1 MIPPRPGKPTQG
13 ALLASQL
20 NRLNMFF
27 WARVAIIGNVSM
39 FTISSL
45 NIINVVNPIMNYPQ
59 KHHLYWCYVYQRQ
72 IWVVY
77 GIGFPRLNIHA
88 RNIRNAPYRH
98 GSGCV
103 LSLTDDNCQNGAW
116 LHLSEAG
123 TILGSLD
130 GAGARGAEVIW
141 WITVENC
148 DKNSRTM
155 V

>member
-59 KHHLYWCYVYQRQ
+59 KHHLYWCYCSPTPNMSCLWHWISQIEHPCSQHVQRTVSPW
-72 IWVVY
+72 I
-77 GIGFPRLNIHA
+77 RLCLV
-88 RNIRNAPYRH
+88 P
-98 GSGCV
+98 
-103 LSLTDDNCQNGAW
+103 NGW
-116 LHLSEAG
+116 QLSERRLAPS
-123 TILGSLD
+123 LGSWNNPRVSRRRW
-130 GAGARGAEVIW
+130 GAGRWSYLMNHRG
-141 WITVENC
+141 
-148 DKNSRTM
+148 KLQQKL
-155 V
+155 